1 MNYSPWGHKQSDTT
15 EQLSVSSE
23 KTTLKHELQIPGLL
37 WSGAVGEG
45 CPG

>member
-15 EQLSVSSE
+15 EQLSLSSE